1 MWLDF
6 AFQELFGLEQRLS
19 EETAD
24 LYFDTISEKL
34 RTPEFLPRAL
44 YERFNLE
51 VLATTDSPL
60 DSLADHQA
68 IRESNWKAR
77 ILPTFRPDPVVDP
90 EFAGFAENIAK
101 LGEKTG
107 EDTSTWAGYLNA
119 LRMTRVRFRELGCT
133 ATDHGH
139 PTARTANLSTAE
151 AAELFARVIAGSAD
165 AQQQELFR
173 AQMLTE
179 MARMSLED
187 GLVMQIH
194 PGSARNHN
202 RKLYERYGRDVG
214 ADIPMPTNYV
224 DALRPLLDQFGNERD
239 LTIILFTLDESA
251 YSREL
256 APLAGH
262 YPCLRLGPPWWFHDS
277 PEGMMRFREQVTETA
292 GFYNTVG
299 FNDDTRAFLSIPA
312 RHDMSRRMDC
322 AFLAKLVAEH
332 RLEEDEALEVA
343 HDLAYRLGE
352 KGISAVED
360 AAWRIRRLSTI
371 RRRARLSAGTRLGR
385 VRWTVCAMLFVATS
399 INYMDRQVIAI
410 LKPTLEH
417 SIGMTEVSYGYI
429 VDAFQ
434 IAYAIGLLAA
444 GRLIDKLGTRIGYM
458 LVMAV
463 WSLSAM
469 GHALASTVLEF
480 GFARFFLGL
489 GESGNF
495 PAAIKTVAEWF
506 PQNERSL
513 ATGIFNSGA
522 NVGAILAPAI
532 VPWVTLRYGWH
543 AAFLTT
549 GLFSVLWIVWWFR
562 NYRKPTDHSTLT
574 GAELRHIYQEAA
586 ADMGPSPSV
595 PWRRLLGFRQTWAFS
610 IAKFLT
616 DPIWWFYLFWLPSY
630 FSAKF
635 NLNLSHLGL
644 PLIIVYNVSAIGSI
658 GGGWLPAPF
667 RRLGLSPNYARLA
680 AMLFCACLVV
690 PIYTAS

>member
-1 MWLDF
+1 MADTT
-6 AFQELFGLEQRLS
+6 AFNNP
-19 EETAD
+19 
-24 LYFDTISEKL
+24 
-34 RTPEFLPRAL
+34 TP
-44 YERFNLE
+44 
-51 VLATTDSPL
+51 
-60 DSLADHQA
+60 
-68 IRESNWKAR
+68 
-77 ILPTFRPDPVVDP
+77 
-90 EFAGFAENIAK
+90 
-101 LGEKTG
+101 
-107 EDTSTWAGYLNA
+107 ST
-119 LRMTRVRFRELGCT
+119 
-133 ATDHGH
+133 
-139 PTARTANLSTAE
+139 
-151 AAELFARVIAGSAD
+151 
-165 AQQQELFR
+165 
-173 AQMLTE
+173 
-179 MARMSLED
+179 
-187 GLVMQIH
+187 
-194 PGSARNHN
+194 
-202 RKLYERYGRDVG
+202 
-214 ADIPMPTNYV
+214 
-224 DALRPLLDQFGNERD
+224 
-239 LTIILFTLDESA
+239 
-251 YSREL
+251 
-256 APLAGH
+256 
-262 YPCLRLGPPWWFHDS
+262 
-277 PEGMMRFREQVTETA
+277 
-292 GFYNTVG
+292 
-299 FNDDTRAFLSIPA
+299 
-312 RHDMSRRMDC
+312 
-322 AFLAKLVAEH
+322 
-332 RLEEDEALEVA
+332 
-343 HDLAYRLGE
+343 
-352 KGISAVED
+352 
-360 AAWRIRRLSTI
+360 
-371 RRRARLSAGTRLGR
+371 LSAGTRLGR
-385 VRWTVCAMLFVATS
+385 VRWTVCAMLFAATS

-463 WSLSAM
+463 WSFSAM

-549 GLFSVLWIVWWFR
+549 GLFSVLWILWWFR
-562 NYRKPTDHSTLT
+562 YYRTPTDHSTLT
-574 GAELRHIYQEAA
+574 ARELRHIYQEAA

-616 DPIWWFYLFWLPSY
+616 DPIWYFYLFWLPSY

-667 RRLGLSPNYARLA
+667 QRLGLSPNYARLA
-680 AMLFCACLVV
+680 AMLFCAFLVV
-690 PIYTAS
+690 PIYTASSAKSVWTAIALISVAAGAHQGWSANLFTTSSDMFPRSAVGAVVGIGGMAGSVGSALFAFFAGHILQLTHSYAVLFGIASSAYLLALIVMYLLAPGLKKVEFAA

>member
-1 MWLDF
+1 MADTT
-6 AFQELFGLEQRLS
+6 AFNNP
-19 EETAD
+19 
-24 LYFDTISEKL
+24 
-34 RTPEFLPRAL
+34 TP
-44 YERFNLE
+44 
-51 VLATTDSPL
+51 
-60 DSLADHQA
+60 
-68 IRESNWKAR
+68 
-77 ILPTFRPDPVVDP
+77 
-90 EFAGFAENIAK
+90 
-101 LGEKTG
+101 
-107 EDTSTWAGYLNA
+107 ST
-119 LRMTRVRFRELGCT
+119 
-133 ATDHGH
+133 
-139 PTARTANLSTAE
+139 
-151 AAELFARVIAGSAD
+151 
-165 AQQQELFR
+165 
-173 AQMLTE
+173 
-179 MARMSLED
+179 
-187 GLVMQIH
+187 
-194 PGSARNHN
+194 
-202 RKLYERYGRDVG
+202 
-214 ADIPMPTNYV
+214 
-224 DALRPLLDQFGNERD
+224 
-239 LTIILFTLDESA
+239 
-251 YSREL
+251 
-256 APLAGH
+256 
-262 YPCLRLGPPWWFHDS
+262 
-277 PEGMMRFREQVTETA
+277 
-292 GFYNTVG
+292 
-299 FNDDTRAFLSIPA
+299 
-312 RHDMSRRMDC
+312 
-322 AFLAKLVAEH
+322 
-332 RLEEDEALEVA
+332 
-343 HDLAYRLGE
+343 
-352 KGISAVED
+352 
-360 AAWRIRRLSTI
+360 
-371 RRRARLSAGTRLGR
+371 LSAGTRLGR
-385 VRWTVCAMLFVATS
+385 VRWTVCAMLFAATS

-463 WSLSAM
+463 WSFSAM

-549 GLFSVLWIVWWFR
+549 GLFSVLWILWWFR
-562 NYRKPTDHSTLT
+562 YYRTPTDHSTLT
-574 GAELRHIYQEAA
+574 ARELRHIYQEAA

-616 DPIWWFYLFWLPSY
+616 DPIWYFYLFWLPSY

-680 AMLFCACLVV
+680 AMLFCAFLVV
-690 PIYTAS
+690 PIYTASSAKSVWTAIALISVAAGAHQGWSANLFTTSSDMFPRSAVGAVVGIGGMAGSVGSALFAFFAGHILQLTHSYAVLFGIASTAYLLALLVMYLLAPGLKKVEFAA

>member
-1 MWLDF
+1 MADTT
-6 AFQELFGLEQRLS
+6 AFNNP
-19 EETAD
+19 
-24 LYFDTISEKL
+24 
-34 RTPEFLPRAL
+34 TPG
-44 YERFNLE
+44 
-51 VLATTDSPL
+51 T
-60 DSLADHQA
+60 
-68 IRESNWKAR
+68 
-77 ILPTFRPDPVVDP
+77 
-90 EFAGFAENIAK
+90 
-101 LGEKTG
+101 
-107 EDTSTWAGYLNA
+107 
-119 LRMTRVRFRELGCT
+119 
-133 ATDHGH
+133 
-139 PTARTANLSTAE
+139 
-151 AAELFARVIAGSAD
+151 
-165 AQQQELFR
+165 
-173 AQMLTE
+173 
-179 MARMSLED
+179 
-187 GLVMQIH
+187 
-194 PGSARNHN
+194 
-202 RKLYERYGRDVG
+202 
-214 ADIPMPTNYV
+214 
-224 DALRPLLDQFGNERD
+224 
-239 LTIILFTLDESA
+239 
-251 YSREL
+251 
-256 APLAGH
+256 
-262 YPCLRLGPPWWFHDS
+262 
-277 PEGMMRFREQVTETA
+277 
-292 GFYNTVG
+292 
-299 FNDDTRAFLSIPA
+299 
-312 RHDMSRRMDC
+312 
-322 AFLAKLVAEH
+322 
-332 RLEEDEALEVA
+332 
-343 HDLAYRLGE
+343 
-352 KGISAVED
+352 
-360 AAWRIRRLSTI
+360 
-371 RRRARLSAGTRLGR
+371 LSAGTRLGR
-385 VRWTVCAMLFVATS
+385 VRWTVCAMLFAATS

-463 WSLSAM
+463 WSFSAM

-549 GLFSVLWIVWWFR
+549 GLFSVLWILWWFR
-562 NYRKPTDHSTLT
+562 YYRTPTDHSTLT
-574 GAELRHIYQEAA
+574 ARELRHIYQEAA

-616 DPIWWFYLFWLPSY
+616 DPIWYFYLFWLPSY

-680 AMLFCACLVV
+680 AMLFCAFLVV
-690 PIYTAS
+690 PIYTASSAKSVWTAIALISVAAGAHQGWSANLFTTSSDMFPRSAVGAVVGIGGMAGSVGSALFAFFAGHTLQLTHSYAVLFGIASSAYLLALIVMYLLAPGLKKVEFAA